1 MKITPLILSG
11 GSGTRLWPVSRS
23 FYPKQFLDFFDTDSF
38 FSKTISRIKNSEF
51 FNPPIIVCNNEHR
64 FLAAAEIL
72 KNNIA
77 ASAII
82 LEPESKNTAA
92 AIAVGALE
100 IIKNNGTDN
109 DLMLVM
115 PSDHLINDNQKF
127 TSDILPAKELALA
140 GYLVTFGITPNH
152 PETCYGYIKQG
163 KKLTQF
169 KYGFKVE
176 KFIEKPN
183 QKKAEELLK
192 EGGFLFNSGIFMFK
206 ASLYL
211 DTLKKLENDVYNA
224 SLNSYQNSRADLA
237 KDFNFIRLDCDSF
250 AKSPNISVDYAV
262 MEKSDKIAVL
272 PLNIGWNDVGDWS
285 KIAEI
290 AKKDHNQ
297 NSLIGNIEAF
307 KTNNCY
313 INSTNGLV
321 ATIGV
326 ENLIIIHLKD
336 ALLIVNKNNA
346 QDVKELFEILKSKQ
360 KEECNFHS
368 KILRP
373 WGSFE
378 VIDFDQ
384 KFKVKRIIVNSKASL
399 SLQTHQHRSEHWVV
413 VKGIAHVTCNDQE
426 IILNE
431 GESTYI
437 RAKNKHRLENQQ
449 TKDLEIIEI
458 QIGDYLGE
466 DDIVRFE
473 DIYGRKN

>member
-23 FYPKQFLDFFDTDSF
+23 FYPKQFLDFFGADSF

-51 FNPPIIVCNNEHR
+51 FNSPIIVCNNEHR
-64 FLAAAEIL
+64 FLAASEML
-72 KNNIA
+72 KNNIKA
-77 ASAII
+77 QAII

-92 AIAVGALE
+92 AIAVGAFE
-100 IIKNNGTDN
+100 IIKNNGADH

-115 PSDHLINDNQKF
+115 PSDHLIDDHQKF
-127 TSDILPAKELALA
+127 TSDILLAKELALA
-140 GYLVTFGITPNH
+140 GYLVTFGITPNY
-152 PETCYGYIKQG
+152 PETGYGYIKQG
-163 KKLTQF
+163 EKLAEF
-169 KYGFKVE
+169 KCGFKVE
-176 KFIEKPN
+176 KFIEKPD
-183 QKKAEELLK
+183 QKKAEEFLK

-211 DTLKKLENDVYNA
+211 DILKQLANDVFTA
-224 SLNSYQNSRADLA
+224 SLNSYQNSIIDL
-237 KDFNFIRLDCDSF
+237 DFIRLEADSF

-262 MEKSDKIAVL
+262 MEKSDKIALL
-272 PLNIGWNDVGDWS
+272 PLNISWNDVGDWS

-290 AKKDHNQ
+290 ARKDHNQ
-297 NSLIGNIEAF
+297 NSLIGNIETL

-313 INSTNGLV
+313 INSDHGLV

-326 ENLIIIHLKD
+326 ENLIIVNLKD

-346 QDVKELFEILKSKQ
+346 QYVKELFEILKSKQ

-384 KFKVKRIIVNSKASL
+384 KFKVKRIIVNSNASL
-399 SLQTHQHRSEHWVV
+399 SLQKHQHRSEHWVV
-413 VKGIAHVTCNDQE
+413 VKGIAHVTCDDQE

-437 RAKNKHRLENQQ
+437 KAGKKHRLKNQQ
-449 TKDLEIIEI
+449 SQALEIIEI
-458 QIGDYLGE
+458 QIGSYLGE